1 MRKITLILLILSL
14 GYSLEHYYEDGQD
27 VYLKEVKP
35 NYNASQNKNTQV
47 KYYTTKNGTVLG
59 VNKNIIVKCKKNT
72 DCEKELLSYDIEKI
86 EKISKN
92 YYLLHLK
99 DRNKIFTLSREIY
112 NETYIELS
120 HPDFEMTHKAY

>member
-1 MRKITLILLILSL
+1 MKKITLILLILSL
-14 GYSLEHYYEDGQD
+14 SYSLEHYYEDGKE

-35 NYNASQNKNTQV
+35 NYNTSQNKNTQV

-59 VNKNIIVKCKKNT
+59 VRKNILVKCKENR
-72 DCEKELLSYDIEKI
+72 DCEKELLKYDVEKI
-86 EKISKN
+86 EEISKN
-92 YYLLHLK
+92 YYLLHLR